1 MRDLTARLFLA
12 YGSYDDYVG
21 DWFRD
26 AAVSTYLGLET
37 GRPAG
42 FAMLAVY
49 PDAPIPKGAG
59 PLVSELLAI
68 AVEPELQARG
78 LGGRLLDHCLALAS
92 DPGAG
97 IREMRLSVAE
107 ANARGRRLFASR
119 GFRVREGYAVYPAGQ
134 RALMMRR
141 PT

>member
-1 MRDLTARLFLA
+1 MLPMNT
-12 YGSYDDYVG
+12 

-26 AAVSTYLGLET
+26 AAVTTYVAERG
-37 GRPAG
+37 GRLTG

-49 PDAPIPKGAG
+49 PDAPVPKGAG

-68 AVEPELQARG
+68 GVEPGLQTRG
-78 LGGRLLDHCLALAS
+78 IGGRLLDHCLAVVS

-97 IREMRLSVAE
+97 VREMRLSVAE
-107 ANARGRRLFASR
+107 GNARGRRLFASR
-119 GFRVREGYAVYPAGQ
+119 GFRVWEGYAVYPAGQ

-141 PT
+141 FT